1 MRWLLFVLFFLFVS
15 SGKAGTISDMNAVYD
30 GNIFEI
36 FFRKD
41 ENCQLMPLSTKER
54 EIRLNLKGCK
64 VNSPISIGERGDL
77 IKRATITP
85 VNNSSLLTIELK
97 RDAKLKTSV
106 KDNFVRIKVIPS
118 ELIKP
123 EITVKKFSK
132 GELVK
137 INLEKKPE
145 DVTYRK
151 VSDGFLITLSG
162 LKLEKFSLAPE
173 SQLVKRIETQDTP
186 AGNVMKVT
194 LTGSNSVEITN
205 HDKEVTIKV
214 FELPKLEETKSETN
228 SENVTVSLKFDDV
241 DVRTVIK
248 AITKG
253 VGVNV
258 VIDPEV
264 KGTVSIDF
272 SKPVFWKEALRAVLE
287 PLGFTYRETGDYLR
301 ILPESKIMDEK
312 RLESPKFYIIRLNY
326 ADAKEVKKEI
336 EELVFKY
343 ATKYTEMEE
352 KKENNKITKE
362 SEEKSIKI
370 KKGNKGVIYKET
382 ITVDKSNNALL
393 LKVMPDHYR
402 EIVKII
408 KDIDKPVKQV
418 VVKARIVQIQ
428 SKVTKDLGISW
439 LFSGYNRLG
448 GGTYISGSY
457 GFGVDKQIYTNL
469 ITENT
474 YGKIYQIPV
483 NDSTLALGVLNKAQ
497 TLRAELAIRALQID
511 GEAEIMSTPKVLTL
525 DNKEATIEQGVEI
538 PYKESTVGSG
548 GATSYS
554 ISFKKASL
562 ILKVKPHITNDNQ
575 IILDLEIRK
584 DSPNYEYVSLTG
596 NSEPAIDTR
605 NVKSRV
611 RIASGSTIV
620 IGGIYEKE
628 KSKSKTGVPVVSRIP
643 LLGWLF
649 KREST
654 VTSDKKLL
662 IFITP
667 EVIR

>member
-1 MRWLLFVLFFLFVS
+1 MGRWLLFIFLFLFVG
-15 SGKAGTISDMNAVYD
+15 SGKAGTISDINAIYD

-36 FFRKD
+36 SFRKD
-41 ENCQLMPLSTKER
+41 EDCQLIPLNTEGKE
-54 EIRLNLKGCK
+54 IKLDLKGCK
-64 VNSPISIGERGDL
+64 VNNPVSIGERGDL
-77 IKRATITP
+77 VKRVTVTP
-85 VNNSSLLTIELK
+85 INNNSLLTIELK
-97 RDAKLKTSV
+97 KDAKLETFIKNSSV
-106 KDNFVRIKVIPS
+106 SIKVIPM
-118 ELIKP
+118 EFIKP
-123 EITVKKFSK
+123 KVSLEKFDK
-132 GELVK
+132 GELLK
-137 INLEKKPE
+137 INLEEKPE
-145 DVTYRK
+145 DVTYKK

-162 LKLEKFSLAPE
+162 LKLEKFSLTPE
-173 SQLVKRIETQDTP
+173 SQIVKRVETLDVP
-186 AGNVMKVT
+186 EKNVIKVT
-194 LTGSNSVEITN
+194 IAKFNSAEIT
-205 HDKEVTIKV
+205 HRDKEVVIKV
-214 FELPKLEETKSETN
+214 FELPESKEAESETN
-228 SENVTVSLKFDDV
+228 SKDTTVSLKFDNV
-241 DVRTVIK
+241 DIRTVIK
-248 AITKG
+248 AITQG

-258 VIDPEV
+258 VVDPEV

-272 SKPVFWKEALRAVLE
+272 RKPVFWKKALEAVLE
-287 PLGFTYRETGDYLR
+287 PLGFTYVETEDYLR
-301 ILPESKIMDEK
+301 ILPKSKIITER
-312 RLESPKFYIIRLNY
+312 RLEPPNFYVVRLNY
-326 ADAKEVKKEI
+326 AEVSKVKKEI

-343 ATKYTEMEE
+343 SKTAETKDGTYR
-352 KKENNKITKE
+352 
-362 SEEKSIKI
+362 
-370 KKGNKGVIYKET
+370 ET
-382 ITVDKSNNALL
+382 VTIDKSNNALL

-402 EIVKII
+402 EIMKII
-408 KDIDKPVKQV
+408 KDIDRPVKQV

-469 ITENT
+469 ITEST

-497 TLRAELAIRALQID
+497 TIKAELAIRALQID